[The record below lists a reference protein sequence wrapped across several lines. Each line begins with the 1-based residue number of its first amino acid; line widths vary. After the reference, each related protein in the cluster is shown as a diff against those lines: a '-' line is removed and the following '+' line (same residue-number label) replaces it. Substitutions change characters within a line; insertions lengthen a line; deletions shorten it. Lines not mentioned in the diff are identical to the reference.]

1 MGESCDEVKWIECLF
16 VCLFV
21 CVWMEGRADRC
32 ECEIEEIFEKNGKF
46 LKTQKCVE

>member
-32 ECEIEEIFEKNGKF
+32 ECEIEEIFEKNGKG
-46 LKTQKCVE
+46 

>member
-21 CVWMEGRADRC
+21 CLCVDGRESGSMRVRNRGD
-32 ECEIEEIFEKNGKF
+32 F
-46 LKTQKCVE
+46 